1 MYYCWPTLY
10 LPFGSIFVIIGW
22 LISVEIVVRPCV
34 GRADVLIA
42 ASSMTEEMAAVT
54 FMLDGV
60 G

>member
-1 MYYCWPTLY
+1 M
-10 LPFGSIFVIIGW
+10 
-22 LISVEIVVRPCV
+22 EIVVRPCV

-42 ASSMTEEMAAVT
+42 ASSMTEETATDTFMF